1 MEHNISYTSGVRE
14 TFSSEEADKLLQE
27 GWTLHSIWPDQNKTR
42 YVLLKF

>member
-1 MEHNISYTSGVRE
+1 MEHRLTDATGVRE
-14 TFSSEEADKLLQE
+14 THDWTEADKLLNE